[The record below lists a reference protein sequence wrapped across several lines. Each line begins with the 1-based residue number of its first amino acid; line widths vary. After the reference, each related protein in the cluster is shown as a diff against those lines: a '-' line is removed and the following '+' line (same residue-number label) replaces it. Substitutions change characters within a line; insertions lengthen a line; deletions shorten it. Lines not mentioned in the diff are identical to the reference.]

1 MEGDGGDVERLI
13 EHVIVEVVVGAV
25 LAHVGAHADRVEHEV
40 HGAAEHFDR
49 FFEYLFEVLHAGC
62 VGGDNRCVELFCE
75 FVERSHTERHG
86 RIAER
91 NRCAFFNGLD
101 SHFPCNGFFVERA
114 EDNAALAFQKIVCH
128 VS

>member
-40 HGAAEHFDR
+40 HGTAEHFDR
-49 FFEYLFEVLHAGC
+49 FFEHLFEVLHACG
-62 VGGDNRCVELFCE
+62 VGGDNRGVELLGE
-75 FVERSHTERHG
+75 FVKRAHAQGHR

-128 VS
+128 VY